1 MPSAICPCYTASLAP
16 ACFTSRALAAPLAR
30 VDARQCDIPIKFSR
44 DIHRARGQFRGAN
57 RV

>member
-1 MPSAICPCYTASLAP
+1 MPSAIRPCYTASLAP
-16 ACFTSRALAAPLAR
+16 ACFTSLALAAPLAR
-30 VDARQCDIPIKFSR
+30 VDTRQCIISIEFSR